1 MPIITIKMFGTMN
14 KLDIQGVAEDI
25 CATLGIER
33 SRINVMAEYFAE
45 NDYIKGSND
54 NDPIIHISVRKN
66 NGKEW
71 IQALMRAAASAVKE
85 QLPIGTEQITVYTH
99 LIEDGNIMLNGKFK

>member
-14 KLDIQGVAEDI
+14 KLDIQGVAENI
-25 CATLGIER
+25 CATLGIDR

-45 NDYIKGSND
+45 NDYIKGSDD

-85 QLPIGTEQITVYTH
+85 QVPIGEERIAVYTH
-99 LIEDGNIMLNGKFK
+99 LIEDGNIILNGKFI